1 MLDVVRTLLLAGV
14 GAIDLTEDKLKSVV
28 DELTR
33 RGELAAEE
41 GKDLIAAW
49 SAKARERRE
58 QLDDRVR
65 KAVDDALARH
75 NVALHTSVVD
85 LETRIQALE
94 QAVARL
100 TEPGVEP

>member
-28 DELTR
+28 DDLTR
-33 RGELAAEE
+33 RGELAADE

-49 SAKARERRE
+49 TTRARERRE
-58 QLDDRVR
+58 QLDQRVR
-65 KAVDDALARH
+65 KAVDDALGRY
-75 NVALHTSVVD
+75 NVASHTSVVD
-85 LETRIQALE
+85 LESRVQALE
-94 QAVARL
+94 QTVARL